1 MKLGFIGMGN
11 MAKALASGF
20 VATGAVLAENITAYA
35 PNQQK
40 LAANAAEIGF
50 CPARTALE
58 AVEGADFLIMACKPA
73 QVESVVRVLGEAL
86 ENKAIL
92 SVALGFDLA
101 RYEAILPKSTR
112 VQFVMPNTPAA
123 VSEGVFLFEAATSL
137 TVPELAKAKALFESV
152 GTVITL
158 SSQQMGIGG
167 AIAGCGPAF
176 VDMMIEAF
184 ADAGVRYGLTREQAL
199 GMTSQMVLGAA
210 KLQLVTGK
218 HPGELKD
225 AVCSPGGSTIR
236 GVTALEKAGYRAV
249 FISAI
254 DAIMEKK

>member
-20 VATGAVLAENITAYA
+20 IATGAVAAEDITAYA

-50 CPARTALE
+50 SPAKTALE
-58 AVEGADFLIMACKPA
+58 AVEGADFLVMACKPA
-73 QVESVVRVLGEAL
+73 QVEAVVKALGAAL

-101 RYEAILPKSTR
+101 RYEAILPGSAR

-137 TVPELAKAKALFESV
+137 TAEELAAARALFDRL

-158 SSQQMGIGG
+158 SSAQMGIGG

-184 ADAGVRYGLTREQAL
+184 ADAGVCYGLTREQAL
-199 GMTSQMVLGAA
+199 QMTAQMVLGAA

-236 GVTALEKAGYRAV
+236 GVAALENAGFRANC
-249 FISAI
+249 ISAI
-254 DAIMEKK
+254 TAIMEKK